1 MTASRSLQQVAR
13 GNIDRPNSPA
23 KAFRTPHK
31 CYRVEQIVAKLRKA
45 DKELSKGKKAAFTCK
60 LQEIISSSH
69 RTDVFTAAGSST
81 VA

>member
-13 GNIDRPNSPA
+13 GNIDRANCPA

-31 CYRVEQIVAKLRKA
+31 CDRVEQIVPKLRKA
-45 DKELSKGKKAAFTCK
+45 DIELSKGKKAALICK
-60 LQEIISSSH
+60 LLEIISSSH
-69 RTDVFTAAGSST
+69 RTDACTAAGSST